1 MSQQSAK
8 FSREEPLPGYATTD
22 LLGRGGF
29 GEVWKAVAPG
39 GVAKAIKLVYGDD
52 PKRAELELRSLNRI
66 KDVRH
71 PLILSIDRIE
81 IVKGTL
87 VIVTELG
94 DCNLKELCV
103 KFRGQ
108 GQAGVPQ
115 KQLLKLMHD
124 ASEALDFI
132 YAEHSLQHLDVK
144 PENFLVFGKH
154 LKIADFGVVKHIYE
168 RSASLVHGLTP
179 VYAPPELFDGKAN
192 RHTDQYSLAIVY
204 QEMLTG
210 QLPFDGLSPAR
221 LATQHLLEPPN
232 LLSLPA
238 AQQPVFARAWA
249 LDPHP
254 R

>member
-1 MSQQSAK
+1 MSHLTTR
-8 FSREEPLPGYATTD
+8 FSREEPLPGYVTTEMI
-22 LLGRGGF
+22 GRGGF

-39 GVAKAIKLVYGDD
+39 GVAKAIKMVFGDNSS
-52 PKRAELELRSLNRI
+52 RAEAELRSLNRI

-81 IVKGTL
+81 VVKGTL

-94 DCNLKELCV
+94 DCNLKEHCL
-103 KFRGQ
+103 KFRNRGTV
-108 GQAGVPQ
+108 GIPQ
-115 KQLLKLMHD
+115 PEMLRLIRD
-124 ASEALDFI
+124 AAEALDYI

-144 PENFLVFGKH
+144 PENFLVFGQH

-168 RSASLVHGLTP
+168 RSASVVHGLTP
-179 VYAPPELFDGKAN
+179 VYAAPELFEGKAN

-221 LATQHLLEPPN
+221 LATQHLKEPPN
-232 LLSLPA
+232 IQSLP
-238 AQQPVFARAWA
+238 
-249 LDPHP
+249 
-254 R
+254 